1 MATFELQLDM
11 GRPGAEPMKI
21 LVVEDSKK
29 VASFIEKG
37 LREEGYAV
45 DVAHEGV
52 DGALKAAVYD
62 YDLLVLDIM
71 LPGKSGLE
79 IVHDLRTKG
88 NSVPV
93 LLLTARDSTDNVVE
107 GLDAGADDYLTKPFA
122 FDELLARVRALIRRG
137 GSERTERLVYR
148 DVELDRLQH
157 TARRAGERLRLTPKE
172 YQLLEFFL
180 LHPEEVVRRTT
191 LLEKV
196 WDLHFDPM
204 SNVVD
209 VHVANLRQKLR
220 KNDLPPLIHTI
231 RGVGYMLHHAPPE

>member
-1 MATFELQLDM
+1 
-11 GRPGAEPMKI
+11 MKI
-21 LVVEDSKK
+21 LVVEDNKK
-29 VASFIEKG
+29 VASFVEKG

-52 DGALKAAVYD
+52 DGALKASVYD
-62 YDLLVLDIM
+62 YDLLVLDVM

-79 IVHDLRTKG
+79 IVREQRTRG
-88 NSVPV
+88 SNVPV
-93 LLLTARDSTDNVVE
+93 LLLTARDSTENVVE

-122 FDELLARVRALIRRG
+122 FDELLARVRALVRRG
-137 GSERTERLVYR
+137 GSDRTERLVYR
-148 DVELDRLQH
+148 DVEIDRLQH
-157 TARRAGERLRLTPKE
+157 VARRGGERLRLTPKE

-191 LLEKV
+191 LLEKI

-220 KNDLPPLIHTI
+220 GDGRPPLVHTV
-231 RGVGYMLHHAPPE
+231 RGVGYIFHHAPPH